1 MAQNDGKFERAREDR
16 SWSIGCVGFDD
27 VLTRKL
33 TVASFLLMS
42 GQEEAVLKVDGRLRA
57 YWSLSSENGA
67 NFGRPTSTDPLL
79 PVTIVSLRVTQFIAR
94 QKPFVTFGSVP
105 AGDDGSSTILSRY
118 LPLNEIAG
126 KCTELCDR
134 QRTRPFDFFQ

>member
-67 NFGRPTSTDPLL
+67 NFGRPTSTDSQRVLATDRF
-79 PVTIVSLRVTQFIAR
+79 PVIQFNPV
-94 QKPFVTFGSVP
+94 QQPFMTFGIMPNAVGP
-105 AGDDGSSTILSRY
+105 
-118 LPLNEIAG
+118 
-126 KCTELCDR
+126 
-134 QRTRPFDFFQ
+134 